1 VSAAFAVGRPLARR
15 EDARLLSGRSRYL
28 DDLDPPGLAHVAFV
42 RSELAHA
49 RLGAVRAPEPSD
61 GLLAVVTAER
71 LAGRTRP
78 LPIQAPRRS
87 EVADAPHPLLAEGEV
102 RYAGQPIA
110 AVVAESRALAED
122 AAELVEVDLEPLEP
136 VVDPHE
142 STEDLVRWSCLSGD
156 VEGAFAAARHVV
168 RGRYGLPR
176 LAAVPMEPRGALAAH
191 DRERDLLTFW
201 VSAQDTHRPLAQLA
215 TVLDRPEDSIRVIVP
230 DVGGAFGSKGGL
242 APEAAVTALAA
253 IDLGRPVKWAEDRLE
268 NLLASYQ
275 GRGVEGELEL
285 ALSERGEML
294 ALRAR
299 IDADVGAYLHNATA
313 VPPHTVGTLVVG
325 CYRLP
330 AVDISVRGRRTN
342 KVPTGPYRG
351 AGRPEAACFIESL
364 VDDAARTL
372 DIDPVELRRRNLIR
386 EFPHRTPVGFEY
398 DSGDYER
405 CMDRAL
411 ELVRP
416 ERGEG
421 PDRVVGIGVAVY
433 VERAGG
439 QFESAEVSVGRDG
452 RIVVRSS
459 SSPHGQGHDTTF
471 AQIAAERLGVELGDV
486 ELEFGDSAA
495 APRGVGTFGSR
506 SLVMAGSALVLALDR
521 LEERRRELDGGR
533 GLSLGELAA
542 SGAELRAEA
551 RFESSFV
558 FSSGAQAAVVE
569 IERASGRLRV
579 LRMAAVDD
587 AGRIVNP
594 LLAEGQVL
602 GGLVQGLGECLVEEA
617 TWDEEGQPTA
627 SSLADYSLLTAAEI
641 PPVETAF
648 VETPSPLNPLGAK
661 GIGEGGAIGSL
672 AAVANAVADA
682 LGGRRVDPP
691 FRAETL
697 WEALRKRR

>member
-1 VSAAFAVGRPLARR
+1 
-15 EDARLLSGRSRYL
+15 
-28 DDLDPPGLAHVAFV
+28 
-42 RSELAHA
+42 
-49 RLGAVRAPEPSD
+49 
-61 GLLAVVTAER
+61 
-71 LAGRTRP
+71 
-78 LPIQAPRRS
+78 
-87 EVADAPHPLLAEGEV
+87 
-102 RYAGQPIA
+102 
-110 AVVAESRALAED
+110 
-122 AAELVEVDLEPLEP
+122 
-136 VVDPHE
+136 
-142 STEDLVRWSCLSGD
+142 
-156 VEGAFAAARHVV
+156 
-168 RGRYGLPR
+168 
-176 LAAVPMEPRGALAAH
+176 
-191 DRERDLLTFW
+191 
-201 VSAQDTHRPLAQLA
+201 
-215 TVLDRPEDSIRVIVP
+215 
-230 DVGGAFGSKGGL
+230 
-242 APEAAVTALAA
+242 
-253 IDLGRPVKWAEDRLE
+253 
-268 NLLASYQ
+268 
-275 GRGVEGELEL
+275 
-285 ALSERGEML
+285 
-294 ALRAR
+294 
-299 IDADVGAYLHNATA
+299 
-313 VPPHTVGTLVVG
+313 
-325 CYRLP
+325 
-330 AVDISVRGRRTN
+330 
-342 KVPTGPYRG
+342 
-351 AGRPEAACFIESL
+351 
-364 VDDAARTL
+364 
-372 DIDPVELRRRNLIR
+372 
-386 EFPHRTPVGFEY
+386 
-398 DSGDYER
+398 
-405 CMDRAL
+405 
-411 ELVRP
+411 VRP